1 MAGPVLLRLLAV
13 DVRGRRRV
21 YSVRVWS
28 GGVYSTIAG
37 PVRGRDILEAGPG
50 GVVEGV
56 RGRVYVLPPTWLDL
70 LEGWAE
76 RRTQVVY
83 PKDSA
88 YIGVRLGL
96 GSGSVVLEAGLGS
109 GFLTSVLLALVCPGG
124 RVIGFEARADHLEAA
139 VRNVGLTGFRDCLD
153 ARLGDVAEAG
163 LEEESVDAV
172 VLDLPDPWRV
182 LPAVRPWLRP
192 GRPAA
197 VFLPTSSQVD
207 RLLAG
212 LGEGWVVESVE
223 ELLRREWEP
232 SPGALRP
239 SPRMI
244 GHTGF
249 IVFLRAVRGS

>member
-1 MAGPVLLRLLAV
+1 MRLLAV
-13 DVRGRRRV
+13 DDRGRRRV
-21 YSVRVWS
+21 YSVRVRP

-50 GVVEGV
+50 GVVRSL
-56 RGRVYVLPPTWLDL
+56 RGRVYVLAPTWLDM
-70 LEGWAE
+70 LEGWGE

-83 PKDSA
+83 PKDAA

-96 GSGSVVLEAGLGS
+96 RSGSTVLEAGLGS

-124 RVIGFEARADHLEAA
+124 RLVGFELREEHLEAA
-139 VRNVGLTGFRDCLD
+139 VRNVGLAGFSECLD
-153 ARLGDVAEAG
+153 ARLGDVAGAELG
-163 LEEESVDAV
+163 EEILDAA

-182 LPAVRPWLRP
+182 LPAVRPWLKP

-207 RLLAG
+207 RLLAS
-212 LGEGWVVESVE
+212 LGEGWVVEGVE
-223 ELLRREWEP
+223 EILRREWEP

-249 IVFLRAVRGS
+249 MVFLRAVRPG